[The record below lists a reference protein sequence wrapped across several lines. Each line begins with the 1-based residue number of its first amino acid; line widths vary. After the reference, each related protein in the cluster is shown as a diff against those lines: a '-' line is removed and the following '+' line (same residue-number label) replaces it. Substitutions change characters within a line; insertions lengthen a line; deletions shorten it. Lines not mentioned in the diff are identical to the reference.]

1 MVTKKSSSRPFGQGD
16 YDKNLLQPTFKDFQ
30 YKFVAF
36 LPMSES
42 TLGSNKKKQVFSK
55 EDLGELGRLFND
67 DFGGFTL
74 GRESPSSLGQWIDIS
89 KNVIVNEHARFEV
102 FSQRTREALNYFD
115 ELKERLHIRA
125 EKLGAIQDIILI
137 EQSEV
142 TFAIKPTFNKKF
154 LELLLRRTNK

>member
-1 MVTKKSSSRPFGQGD
+1 MSAHKTKNRPFGQGI
-16 YDKNLLQPTFKDFQ
+16 YDKNLLQPTFTDFQ
-30 YKFVAF
+30 YKFVVF

-42 TLGSNKKKQVFSK
+42 ALGSNKQKQVFSK
-55 EDLGELGRLFND
+55 DDLGELGRLFND

-74 GRESPSSLGQWIDIS
+74 GKEAPSSLGQWIDIS
-89 KNVIVNEHARFEV
+89 KNIIVNEHARFEV

-125 EKLGAIQDIILI
+125 EKLGTKQDIILI

-154 LELLLRRTNK
+154 LKLLLRRTDK